1 MKAHKYNKKG
11 NYSTETTYQTYLII
25 MKKIERKKYNSL
37 NIYKIIHIKQN
48 ANALNKISETKNIHQ
63 IYNLLIKNQ
72 LSYIKNRY

>member
-1 MKAHKYNKKG
+1 
-11 NYSTETTYQTYLII
+11 